1 MKKIEVLVP
10 DTSILI
16 EGILS
21 KQVEKNEI
29 SFAKLVIHNA
39 SLGELEHQANEGRT
53 IGYVGLEEVKKLREL
68 SQGKFEIDFSG
79 ERPRASEI
87 KYARLGE
94 IDNMIRQLAFEEG
107 AVLITSDNVQS
118 IVAEAKGIEVIYIK
132 PMFEKKKLSFEKYFD
147 SSTMSVHLRENLPPQ
162 AKKGRPGNWKFVL
175 VGKSKLKREAVREI
189 AIEIVEAAKTRRDG
203 FIEIE
208 RTGSTIVQLGDYRIV
223 MTQPPFSDGWEITLV
238 RPVAKLDL
246 KDYQMSEK
254 LMNRLTEQADGI
266 LIAGAP
272 GHGKTTFG
280 RALAEF
286 YALQNKI
293 VKTVEAP
300 RDMLLSDNITQY
312 AISRGS
318 SEEVH
323 DVLLLSR
330 PDHTIYDE
338 MRNTSDFML
347 FADLR
352 LAGIGMVGVVHGTDP
367 IDAVQRFLSRVELG
381 VLPHIVDTVVF
392 IKDGMVSKVLELSMT
407 VKVPT
412 GMTESDLAR
421 PVVEVT
427 DFETGKLD
435 YEIYTYGEQTVVI
448 PVEEGKEKSA
458 LSRFAE
464 EGLIRTLSAY
474 IKEDFN
480 VEVISDN
487 RIRLFVP
494 EHAIPRI
501 IGSGGKN
508 IEKLEQSIGVG
519 IDVQEM
525 KRKSSGKEVVFD
537 VDIRKN
543 IIFYFDK
550 IYVGHDL
557 GIYSG
562 NELLMVGKVSK
573 KGQIN
578 VNKQSS
584 IGREV
589 LKAIDSGRIRL
600 MVK

>member
-1 MKKIEVLVP
+1 MEVIVP
-10 DTSILI
+10 DTSVLI
-16 EGILS
+16 EGTLS
-21 KQVEKNEI
+21 KQIEKKEI
-29 SFAKLVIHNA
+29 NVGKIIIHNA
-39 SLGELEHQANEGRT
+39 SLGELEHQANEGKT
-53 IGYVGLEEVKKLREL
+53 IGHVGLEEIKKLREL
-68 SQGKFEIDFSG
+68 VSIDFSG
-79 ERPRASEI
+79 DRPRASEI
-87 KYARLGE
+87 KYAKLGE

-107 AVLITSDNVQS
+107 ATLITSDNVQAS
-118 IVAEAKGIEVIYIK
+118 VAEAKGISVIYVK
-132 PMFEKKKLSFEKYFD
+132 PVMGKKKLKFEKYFD
-147 SSTMSVHLRENLPPQ
+147 KTTMSVHIRENLGVN
-162 AKKGRPGNWKFVL
+162 AKKGRPGDWKFVP
-175 VGKSKLKREAVREI
+175 VGKGKLKREDIREM
-189 AIEIVEAAKTRRDG
+189 AMEIVESAKGRRDG

-208 RTGSTIVQLGDYRIV
+208 RAGSTIVQLGDYRIV
-223 MTQPPFSDGWEITLV
+223 MTQPAFSDGREITAV

-246 KDYQMSEK
+246 KDYKLSDK
-254 LMNRLTEQADGI
+254 LMKRLVEQADGM

-286 YALQNKI
+286 YAGENKI

-312 AISRGS
+312 SISRGS

-347 FADLR
+347 FSDLR

-367 IDAVQRFLSRVELG
+367 IDAVQRFLTRVELG
-381 VLPHIVDTVVF
+381 VLPHIVDTVIF
-392 IKDGMVSKVLELSMT
+392 IKNGEVGKVLELSMT

-421 PVVEVT
+421 PVVEVN
-427 DFETGKLD
+427 DFETGKLE

-448 PVEEGKEKSA
+448 PVEGEGEKSA
-458 LSRFAE
+458 LSRYAE
-464 EGLIRTLSAY
+464 EGLIRTLSSY
-474 IKEDFN
+474 IKGDFN

-494 EHAIPRI
+494 EHLIPKI

-508 IEKLEQSIGVG
+508 IEKLEQSIGIG

-525 KRKSSGKEVVFD
+525 KRQSRSEEIVFD

-543 IIFYFDK
+543 IIFYLDK
-550 IYVGHDL
+550 GYANREVE
-557 GIYSG
+557 IYSG
-562 NELLMVGKVSK
+562 SEMIVLTKASK
-573 KGQIN
+573 KWQIKL
-578 VNKQSS
+578 NKQSRV
-584 IGREV
+584 GREV
-589 LKAIDSGRIRL
+589 LKAIDAGRIRL
-600 MVK
+600 VVK

>member
-1 MKKIEVLVP
+1 MDKVVP
-10 DTSILI
+10 DTSVLI
-16 EGILS
+16 EGTLS
-21 KQVEKNEI
+21 KQIEKKEI
-29 SFAKLVIHNA
+29 SIGKILIHNA
-39 SLGELEHQANEGRT
+39 SLSELEHQANEGKT
-53 IGYVGLEEVKKLREL
+53 IGHVGLEEIKKLRAL
-68 SQGKFEIDFSG
+68 LEIEFVG

-94 IDNMIRQLAFEEG
+94 IDNMIRQVAFEEG
-107 AVLITSDNVQS
+107 AVLMTSDNVQAS
-118 IVAEAKGIEVIYIK
+118 VAEAKGIEVIFVRPI
-132 PMFEKKKLSFEKYFD
+132 FEKKKLKFEKFFD
-147 SSTMSVHLRENLPPQ
+147 KTTMSVHMRENLGVN
-162 AKKGRPGNWKFVL
+162 AKKGKPGDWKFVS
-175 VGKSKLKREAVREI
+175 VSKGKMKREAIREM
-189 AIEIVEAAKTRRDG
+189 ALEILESAKTRRDG

-208 RTGSTIVQLGDYRIV
+208 RSGSTIVQLGDYRIV
-223 MTQPPFSDGWEITLV
+223 ITQPAFSDGWEITAV

-246 KDYQMSEK
+246 KDYKLSEK
-254 LMNRLTEQADGI
+254 LMERLSEQADGM

-286 YALQNKI
+286 YASKDKI

-312 AISRGS
+312 SISRGS

-347 FADLR
+347 FSDLR
-352 LAGIGMVGVVHGTDP
+352 LAGIGMIGVVHGTDP

-392 IKDGMVSKVLELSMT
+392 IKNGTVGKVLELSMT

-421 PVVEVT
+421 PVVEVN
-427 DFETGKLD
+427 DFETGKLE

-448 PVEEGKEKSA
+448 PVEKEGKKPVMK
-458 LSRFAE
+458 FAE
-464 EGLIRTLSAY
+464 EGIRRRLRDFVPS
-474 IKEDFN
+474 DFN
-480 VEVISDN
+480 VEMISDN

-494 EHAIPRI
+494 ESVIPRI

-508 IEKLEQSIGVG
+508 IEKIEQSLGIG
-519 IDVQEM
+519 IDVESM
-525 KRKSSGKEVVFD
+525 KRKNTGKEVAFD
-537 VDIRKN
+537 VDVRKN
-543 IIFYFDK
+543 ITFFFDRM
-550 IYVGHDL
+550 YVGHD
-557 GIYSG
+557 IEVYSG
-562 NELLMVGKVSK
+562 DELILVAKVSK
-573 KGQIN
+573 KGQIK
-578 VNKQSS
+578 VGKQSS
-584 IGREV
+584 VGHEV

-600 MVK
+600 LVK